1 MGELS
6 GYKFNPVGTMQG
18 VLQPQQPNLI
28 PLSPAPN
35 NLTVWRASTPWQ
47 TVRSML
53 GLVLVCFFIA
63 QIAVFI
69 AAGFID
75 GDLNGT
81 LGPMEPAYTF
91 VGGLCLSPL
100 LALFFYLRRP
110 SLTHTVHA
118 YPQAGG
124 GQLHALAGG
133 NVVRSPVPTV
143 IQHHLFRSTAPLE
156 MPRPK
161 HLWLLFVI
169 GVGGSTVCLLPL
181 MLAGPTLGS
190 VLLALLVVLPAW
202 LIGFATPVFAWWS
215 ITSRHMGINIA
226 RRDAEWM
233 LVAGMLST
241 VPAIIINSVLT
252 PVLITPFGLDAT
264 AVGTLGEGIVLF
276 VSAPVG
282 EELCKGLAVLALSR
296 LILSPKHGF
305 YVGSTVGL
313 GFALLENA
321 QYIFMALLGEYSS
334 VTYLFTAVLRGI
346 SSIPGHA
353 MWTGLTGYALGCWLQ
368 RKKGQNA
375 AGERSYLSE
384 KANANWILYD
394 KNGTPVS
401 MSSWSTVPSDRMVR
415 LLMRHQGH
423 AWPMPTNLGVG
434 LGLAMLGHALWNGSS
449 WGVSMLLSDSE
460 SGLAIA
466 LQLAWLIVMVVAL
479 WVCILRCLPTIVLGS
494 ATGKSRS

>member
-1 MGELS
+1 
-6 GYKFNPVGTMQG
+6 
-18 VLQPQQPNLI
+18 
-28 PLSPAPN
+28 
-35 NLTVWRASTPWQ
+35 
-47 TVRSML
+47 
-53 GLVLVCFFIA
+53 
-63 QIAVFI
+63 
-69 AAGFID
+69 
-75 GDLNGT
+75 
-81 LGPMEPAYTF
+81 
-91 VGGLCLSPL
+91 
-100 LALFFYLRRP
+100 
-110 SLTHTVHA
+110 
-118 YPQAGG
+118 
-124 GQLHALAGG
+124 
-133 NVVRSPVPTV
+133 
-143 IQHHLFRSTAPLE
+143 
-156 MPRPK
+156 
-161 HLWLLFVI
+161 
-169 GVGGSTVCLLPL
+169 
-181 MLAGPTLGS
+181 
-190 VLLALLVVLPAW
+190 
-202 LIGFATPVFAWWS
+202 
-215 ITSRHMGINIA
+215 MGINIA

-449 WGVSMLLSDSE
+449 WGVSMLLSDNE

>member
-6 GYKFNPVGTMQG
+6 GYIFNSVGKMQG
-18 VLQPQQPNLI
+18 ALQSQQPNFI
-28 PLSPAPN
+28 PLSPVPD

-63 QIAVFI
+63 QIGVFI

-81 LGPMEPAYTF
+81 WGPMEPAYTF
-91 VGGLCLSPL
+91 MGGLCLSPL

-118 YPQAGG
+118 YPHPEGG
-124 GQLHALAGG
+124 ALHALAGG
-133 NVVRSPVPTV
+133 NVVRSPVPTLV
-143 IQHHLFRSTAPLE
+143 QHHLFRSTAPLE

-161 HLWLLFVI
+161 HLWLLFI
-169 GVGGSTVCLLPL
+169 LGVGVSTVCLLPL
-181 MLAGPTLGS
+181 MLTGPNVAS
-190 VLLALLVVLPAW
+190 VLLAVLVVLPAW

-215 ITSRHMGINIA
+215 ITSRHLGINIA

-233 LVAGMLST
+233 LAAGMLST

-252 PVLITPFGLDAT
+252 PVMIAPFGLDAY

-276 VSAPVG
+276 ISAPVG
-282 EELCKGLAVLALSR
+282 EELSKGLAVLALSR

-334 VTYLFTAVLRGI
+334 VSYLFTAVLRGI

-353 MWTGLTGYALGCWLQ
+353 MWTGLTGYAIGCWLQ
-368 RKKGQNA
+368 RRNG
-375 AGERSYLSE
+375 RSLTGGGAYLAE
-384 KANANWILYD
+384 EANANWVLYD
-394 KNGTPVS
+394 KNGNAVS
-401 MSSWSTVPSDRMVR
+401 MSSWTTVPSDRMVR
-415 LLMRHQGH
+415 ILTRHQSH
-423 AWPMPTNLGVG
+423 AWPMPTTIGMG
-434 LGLAMLGHALWNGSS
+434 LFFAMLGHALWNGSF
-449 WGVSMLLSDSE
+449 WGVSMLLSESE

-466 LQLAWLIVMVVAL
+466 LQLAWLVVMVLAL
-479 WVCILRCLPTIVLGS
+479 WVCILRCLPTVVFGPK
-494 ATGKSRS
+494 AGRYQP